1 MAIQSTRGFIKWFNT
16 FNEEKGINLDE
27 IIEIEGNSG
36 VNIMPIRAVTEQI
49 KNCCLSEQ
57 LNIHKML
64 VKFDFYNENI
74 ADYYKHLAQA
84 IAI

>member
-27 IIEIEGNSG
+27 IIEIAGNG
-36 VNIMPIRAVTEQI
+36 GINIMPIRAVIDQI
-49 KNCCLSEQ
+49 KNCCLTEQ
-57 LNIHKML
+57 LGIHRML
-64 VKFDFYNENI
+64 VKLDFYNQNI
-74 ADYYKHLAQA
+74 VDYYKHLAQA